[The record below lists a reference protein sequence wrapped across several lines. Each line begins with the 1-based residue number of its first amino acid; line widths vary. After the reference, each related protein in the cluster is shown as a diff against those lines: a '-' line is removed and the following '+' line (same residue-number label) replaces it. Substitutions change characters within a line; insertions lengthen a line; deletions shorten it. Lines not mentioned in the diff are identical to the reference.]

1 MKILVTGF
9 EPFGNDTYNPSMEV
23 LGILPKRIKDAEIV
37 TGVLP
42 VVRFASLRK
51 MEELIEKEH
60 PDAILSLGMA
70 GGRSAITPE
79 RTAVNG
85 DDYRIADN
93 GGLQPCDEPVY
104 ADGPDAYFSLLP
116 IKAMV
121 RAIRA
126 CELPAEVSES
136 AGTFVCNHV
145 FYGTR
150 YYCAIHHPDIR
161 CGFMH
166 VPYASEQCAETKP
179 SLALDDIARGV
190 KAAIEAII
198 TELS

>member
-23 LGILPKRIKDAEIV
+23 LRLLPKRIKDAEIV

-42 VVRFASLRK
+42 VVRFESLRK
-51 MEELIEKEH
+51 MEELIKKEH
-60 PDAILSLGMA
+60 PDAILSLGVA

-79 RTAVNG
+79 RTAVNV
-85 DDYRIADN
+85 DDYRIPDN
-93 GGLQPCDEPVY
+93 GGFQPCDEPVY
-104 ADGPDAYFSLLP
+104 ADGPAAYFSALP

-121 RAIRA
+121 QAVRE
-126 CELPAEVSES
+126 CGLPAEVSES

-150 YYCAIHHPDIR
+150 YYCEHDHPHVR
-161 CGFMH
+161 SGFMH
-166 VPYASEQCAETKP
+166 IPYASEQQKEDRP
-179 SLALDDIARGV
+179 SLALSDIARGV
-190 KAAIEAII
+190 SAALEAIAAQ
-198 TELS
+198 LS